1 MGNGASNKFEYLPY
15 RRIHISFP
23 KHTKY
28 IKLLQNEISNYELDI
43 SYTANKY
50 NAENIKKAE
59 FILIL
64 LTETSVED
72 IVHVNEIQTANF
84 EYKNILYLITE
95 NTTNNFKNL
104 IKDKN
109 WLFFNDINDF
119 HKLEQYIGK
128 HFCTMEHKHSNSQ
141 NRQ

>member
-59 FILIL
+59 FMKSRLQIL
-64 LTETSVED
+64 
-72 IVHVNEIQTANF
+72 
-84 EYKNILYLITE
+84 
-95 NTTNNFKNL
+95 NTK
-104 IKDKN
+104 IY
-109 WLFFNDINDF
+109 
-119 HKLEQYIGK
+119 YI
-128 HFCTMEHKHSNSQ
+128 
-141 NRQ
+141 